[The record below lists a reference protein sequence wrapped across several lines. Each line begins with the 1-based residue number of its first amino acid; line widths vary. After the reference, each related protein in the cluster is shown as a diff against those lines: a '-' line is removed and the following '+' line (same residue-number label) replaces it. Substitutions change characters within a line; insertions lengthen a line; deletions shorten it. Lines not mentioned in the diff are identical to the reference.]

1 MSAAPAVAGLLLAA
15 GAGRR
20 MGGPKAL
27 VELDGEPLV
36 RRGIRL
42 LVDSGCAPVV
52 VVVGASA
59 DRVRALCDGAQVVEA
74 ADWATGM
81 GASLRAGL
89 TALAGAEPVPDACV
103 VALVDQ
109 PRVTVEAVRRL
120 RAASADGAAVAVASY
135 GGRSRNPVLLGRASW
150 AGVAAAAQ
158 GDEGAR
164 PWLRAHPDQVVA
176 VDCSDT
182 GAPDDVD
189 TPDELAA
196 LVREHAPAG
205 PRSQTSPA
213 PRREAAR

>member
-1 MSAAPAVAGLLLAA
+1 MSRPPAVAGLLLAA

-42 LVDSGCAPVV
+42 LTEGGCDPVV
-52 VVVGASA
+52 VVLGASA
-59 DRVRALCDGAQVVEA
+59 EAVRPLCAGARVVEA
-74 ADWATGM
+74 AGWATGM

-89 TALAGAEPVPDACV
+89 GALEGDARLGAGV

-109 PRVTVEAVRRL
+109 PRVTPAAVDRL
-120 RAASADGAAVAVASY
+120 RGAHRDGAVAAVATY
-135 GGRSRNPVLLGRASW
+135 DGRPRNPVLLDRSTW

-164 PWLRAHPDQVVA
+164 PWLRAHPELVTH
-176 VDCSDT
+176 VDCTDVGT
-182 GAPDDVD
+182 PDDVD
-189 TPDELAA
+189 TPQDLADLAA
-196 LVREHAPAG
+196 RAAG
-205 PRSQTSPA
+205 PDTDARGEA
-213 PRREAAR
+213 PR